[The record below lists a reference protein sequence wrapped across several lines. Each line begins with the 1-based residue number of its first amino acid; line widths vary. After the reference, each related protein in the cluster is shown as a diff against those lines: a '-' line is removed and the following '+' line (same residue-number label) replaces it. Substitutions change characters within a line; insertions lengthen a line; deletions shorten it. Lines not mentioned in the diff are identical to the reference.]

1 MDILNIIPDQAV
13 SAKQSSF
20 QPENEEGPNFESFLT
35 EASDG
40 EKAKT
45 VEDDQSKDYPTDADA
60 KEASV
65 ESESVAGEAATEPES
80 ESDTVSEDGES
91 GEGKEYSEVDAQKQ
105 TEITASVIIDET
117 VDVDLIVPEN
127 MEGAGIPAIE
137 EPTAITEEESAPEIE
152 KTQADTTISDQ
163 ASDAV
168 EKKGQGDVSESEN
181 VDPKIGVPK
190 TTELPVEKLTEE
202 KKDGQA
208 DHDKEKSEQEEEA
221 LDATGKLAG
230 IFRRR
235 NRASVHRALQNSSQA
250 GDQPSKIESFLEE
263 ILGKKLADEIK
274 TYLDIAR
281 LTGKDSTRIPGTISG
296 AASKPALEH
305 SNTDENQWYSDG
317 FPGNATGTGEE
328 MEMNGVER
336 GKFSETLAN
345 IMRRPN
351 IAMHVIR
358 QIAPV
363 AASLLSDGRTEFS
376 ISLNPPQLG
385 HVKLSVVSDGQSL
398 MARIQVD
405 SDGLKDALE
414 RSLDDLR
421 RSLQNQG
428 VEIEGFEVS
437 VNSGSDNLFSN
448 ESEAA
453 NDQGLADEGTN
464 GVENAEIED
473 ADGMDLVGDEGIL
486 NILV

>member
-13 SAKQSSF
+13 NARQSSL
-20 QPENEEGPNFESFLT
+20 QTENEEGSNFESFLT
-35 EASDG
+35 EASEEG
-40 EKAKT
+40 KIKT
-45 VEDDQSKDYPTDADA
+45 VEDAQSEDYPTDADA
-60 KEASV
+60 KEPPAEADSV
-65 ESESVAGEAATEPES
+65 EDEEGNQAAS
-80 ESDTVSEDGES
+80 ESDIASEDGES
-91 GEGKEYSEVDAQKQ
+91 SEGKEDSGSEEAAERDPDMDAQGQ
-105 TEITASVIIDET
+105 AEISVPVITNET
-117 VDVDLIVPEN
+117 VDIDLLIQEGVGVP
-127 MEGAGIPAIE
+127 A
-137 EPTAITEEESAPEIE
+137 TEEEPAAITALESALE
-152 KTQADTTISDQ
+152 TTTSDQ
-163 ASDAV
+163 AGDGI
-168 EKKGQGDVSESEN
+168 EKKGQVDVTKTEN
-181 VDPKIGVPK
+181 VDADIGAAK
-190 TTELPVEKLTEE
+190 TTELAVEKLSDENTV
-202 KKDGQA
+202 GRA
-208 DHDKEKSEQEEEA
+208 DHEKEEA
-221 LDATGKLAG
+221 LDAPGKFAG

-385 HVKLSVVSDGQSL
+385 HVRLSVVSDGQSL

-453 NDQGLADEGTN
+453 NGESLADG
-464 GVENAEIED
+464 GAHGIENAQNED
-473 ADGMDLVGDEGIL
+473 ADGMDLIGNEGLL
-486 NILV
+486 NIVV